1 MLKLLER
8 ERRRHY
14 RVELKH
20 PEPVRMNLILS
31 DGEPLEGEIINISQ
45 GGVRV
50 SFPADKAPVL
60 AQNEKTTLN
69 IEKTSNHKTVVINAI
84 MAGTIESGGK
94 KLYRFQFTDADRL
107 NGGLDSSIFKYFN
120 RRQFLRV
127 RPGGATCIEATVE
140 LGGALYQ
147 ARVIDISRGG
157 VRLSIESKVARGL
170 NQLDHGIISFELPSC
185 EVPLKVMG
193 IIIYHRPEGG
203 RIVCGIKFDWSET
216 DGFRQQEAAIA
227 DYVQRRQREVLQART
242 RGLETRAR
250 VLGHRGE
257 VL

>member
-1 MLKLLER
+1 MLKLPKR
-8 ERRRHY
+8 EGRRHY

-20 PEPVRMNLILS
+20 PKPVRMNLVLS
-31 DGEPLEGEIINISQ
+31 DRSPLQGEIINISQ

-60 AQNEKTTLN
+60 APGQKTTLE
-69 IEKTSNHKTVVINAI
+69 IEKASSHKTVLVDAI
-84 MAGTIESGGK
+84 MEGTIESGGE
-94 KLYRFQFTDADRL
+94 KLYRFQFTDTDRL
-107 NGGLDSSIFKYFN
+107 NSRLDPSIFKYFN

-147 ARVIDISRGG
+147 AWVIDISRGG
-157 VRLSIESKVARGL
+157 IRLSIESEIAERI
-170 NQLDHGIISFELPSC
+170 NQLDRGIISFQLPGY
-185 EVPLKVMG
+185 EIPLKVMG
-193 IIIYHRPEGG
+193 IIIHHRPEGG

-227 DYVQRRQREVLQART
+227 DYVQRRQREVLQTRA
-242 RGLETRAR
+242 RGLETR
-250 VLGHRGE
+250 V
-257 VL
+257 